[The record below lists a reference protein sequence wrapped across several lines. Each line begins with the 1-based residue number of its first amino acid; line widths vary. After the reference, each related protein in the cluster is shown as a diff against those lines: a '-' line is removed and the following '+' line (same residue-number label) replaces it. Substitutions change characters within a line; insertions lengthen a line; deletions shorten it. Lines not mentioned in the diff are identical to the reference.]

1 MNMLA
6 DHVSLRVVQQYF
18 LARPQRKPQLVD
30 RSTIGRLL
38 DHGREPGVCKRQRF
52 RPQKDTDRP

>member
-30 RSTIGRLL
+30 RSTIGR
-38 DHGREPGVCKRQRF
+38 
-52 RPQKDTDRP
+52 